1 VTSTFHLTAEL
12 ERLVADIAATVAE
25 FSHIDPTRLLVCV
38 NSSRN
43 SQHGAF
49 AKIHHLR
56 FQGGERVQIVRRGR
70 SSYRCT
76 MPQISHKGAD
86 ILYVIY
92 FTLPRFM
99 DRPFKEKLVTIFH
112 ELYHISPRF
121 DGDIRRFSGKN
132 FAHGSSAKKYNQLM
146 ESFVEGYLQ
155 LPATSGKSA
164 FLDHDM
170 AALRAKYCMIVGRR
184 MAMPK
189 ITVERV

>member
-1 VTSTFHLTAEL
+1 MTSTFHLTSEL
-12 ERLVADIAATVAE
+12 ERLVADIAISVAE
-25 FSHIDPTRLLVCV
+25 FSHIDPERLMVCV
-38 NSSRN
+38 NSGRN
-43 SQHGAF
+43 SQHGVF

-70 SSYRCT
+70 NSYRCT
-76 MPQISHKGAD
+76 MPQISHKGVD

-99 DRPFKEKLVTIFH
+99 DRPFKDKLVTIFH

-146 ESFVEGYLQ
+146 ESFVERYLQ
-155 LPATSGKSA
+155 LPCSAVKSA

-170 AALRAKYCMIVGRR
+170 AALRARYAVIVGRR

>member
-1 VTSTFHLTAEL
+1 MSSTLNLTAEL
-12 ERLVADIAATVAE
+12 ERLIADIAVAIDE
-25 FSHIDPTRLLVCV
+25 FSHVDPSRLLVCV

-43 SQHGAF
+43 SRYGAF

-56 FQGGERVQIVRRGR
+56 FPGGEQLQIVRRGR
-70 SSYRCT
+70 SRYRCT
-76 MPQISHKGAD
+76 MPQINHKEVD

-112 ELYHISPRF
+112 ELYHISPSF
-121 DGDIRRFSGKN
+121 DGDIRRFAGKN
-132 FAHGSSAKKYNQLM
+132 FAHGSSSKKYNQLM
-146 ESFVEGYLQ
+146 EQFVERYLQ
-155 LPATSGKSA
+155 LPCSAGKTA

-170 AALRAKYCMIVGRR
+170 AALREKYTMIVGRR

-189 ITVERV
+189 IAVEKF